1 MADQIPRILVVDDEV
16 IARDNIA
23 YLLAKAGF
31 ATLTAGSGD
40 EATALLEEQEVDL
53 VLTDLRMSGG
63 DGLALLAASKR
74 RWPDTEVIVITGYAS
89 VDTAVAAMHAGA
101 YHYLA
106 KPVNVGE
113 MLALVRKAL
122 EKRALRLEVRDLK
135 SRVSS
140 AAGVSRI
147 VGCSPKTRLLRENIG
162 QVAPLDCTVLI
173 QGETGTGKELV
184 AKTIHELSGRAKGR
198 FVAFNC
204 GAFTEELI
212 TNELFGHEKGAFTG
226 AMQVKKGLLELAEG
240 GTVFFDEIGELSLQM
255 QVKLLRVLQERAVM
269 RVGGNVEIPINIRV
283 LAATNKDLKK
293 EVEQG
298 AFRLD
303 LFYRLD
309 VFTIKVP
316 PLAERREDIALL
328 AGHFLAKHSAG
339 GTVVPQISPEA
350 LQLLADY
357 EYPGNIRELEN
368 IVQRMLL
375 NCSGG
380 VITGAC
386 LEQDLRPAVILPRRP
401 AKRNWP
407 SLEEHEK
414 NYILEVLD
422 EVEGNKSKAAKILA
436 IDRVSLWRKMK
447 RYGVNGSED

>member
-1 MADQIPRILVVDDEV
+1 MAEQGPRILVVDDEA
-16 IARDNIA
+16 IARDNIS
-23 YLLAKAGF
+23 YLLQKAGF
-31 ATLTAGSGD
+31 TTLTAGSGNK
-40 EATALLEEQEVDL
+40 ATELLERQEVDL

-63 DGLALLAASKR
+63 DGLALLTASKR
-74 RWPDTEVIVITGYAS
+74 LWPDTEVIVITGYAS
-89 VDTAVAAMHAGA
+89 VDTAVAAMQEGA

-106 KPVNVGE
+106 KPVNVDE
-113 MLALVRKAL
+113 MLALVHKAL
-122 EKRALRLEVRDLK
+122 EKRALRLEVRELK
-135 SRVSS
+135 SRIS
-140 AAGVSRI
+140 ADAGVLRI
-147 VGCSPKTRLLRENIG
+147 VGSSQKTQLLRENIG

-184 AKTIHELSGRAKGR
+184 AKTIHELSGRAKRR

-255 QVKLLRVLQERAVM
+255 QVKLLRVLQERTVM
-269 RVGGNVEIPINIRV
+269 RVGGNVEIPIDIRI

-316 PLAERREDIALL
+316 PLSERREDIPLL
-328 AGHFLAKHSAG
+328 AGHFLAKHTAG
-339 GTVVPQISPEA
+339 GEAVPEISSEA
-350 LQLLADY
+350 LQLLMDY

-375 NCSGG
+375 NCSDG
-380 VITGAC
+380 VITASC
-386 LEQDLRPAVILPRRP
+386 LEQDLRPAAILPRRP
-401 AKRNWP
+401 VKRSWP

-447 RYGVNGSED
+447 RYGFNDSEE